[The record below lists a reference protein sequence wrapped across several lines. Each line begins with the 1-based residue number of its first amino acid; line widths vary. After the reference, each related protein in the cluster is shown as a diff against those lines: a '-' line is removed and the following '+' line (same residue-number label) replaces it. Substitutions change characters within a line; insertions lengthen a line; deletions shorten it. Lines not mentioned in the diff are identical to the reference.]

1 MLVKI
6 KKTLINPL
14 RIKRDSNR
22 FEDEV
27 EHLKSEQQIKE
38 PITDE
43 QTFDQLR

>member
-22 FEDEV
+22 SEEV

-38 PITDE
+38 PIN
-43 QTFDQLR
+43 

>member
-6 KKTLINPL
+6 EKTLTNHL
-14 RIKRDSNR
+14 RIKWDSNR
-22 FEDEV
+22 SKEV